1 MLALHNDALDDLRL
15 IRQQSPQAYGCL
27 IALIQQLRVDPALQ
41 ARLHD
46 INVDSN
52 DRSGVLGVKP
62 CRSVQVATGR
72 KPVYRLRAWDL
83 ERQGLRYR
91 LIYIYRWK
99 DQSFNILAVVARSE
113 LDYDDPE
120 HPIRQRILT
129 TVRHDYADA

>member
-1 MLALHNDALDDLRL
+1 LLAVHHDAVGDLRL

-27 IALIQQLRVDPALQ
+27 VALIQQLRADPALR

-46 INVDSN
+46 IDVDNS
-52 DRSGVLGVKP
+52 DRSAALGVKP
-62 CRSVQVATGR
+62 WHSMRAATGR

-99 DQSFNILAVVARSE
+99 DQSFNILAVVARAE

-120 HPIRQRILT
+120 HPIRQRVFATI
-129 TVRHDYADA
+129 RRDFADA

>member
-1 MLALHNDALDDLRL
+1 MLAVHHDAVGDLRL

-27 IALIQQLRVDPALQ
+27 VALIQQLRADPALR

-46 INVDSN
+46 IDVDNS
-52 DRSGVLGVKP
+52 DRSAALGVKP
-62 CRSVQVATGR
+62 WYSMRAATGR

-99 DQSFNILAVVARSE
+99 DQSFNILAVVARAE

-120 HPIRQRILT
+120 HPIRQRILAT
-129 TVRHDYADA
+129 IRRDFADA